1 MQQSPFPIPI
11 PLSEA
16 EILRQAVEM
25 LAIGNVAVRRA
36 QARNRARGIPNYY
49 SVGGRI
55 VSDLPVVPSG
65 QVQRNEP
72 L

>member
-1 MQQSPFPIPI
+1 MTQTPTPQT
-11 PLSEA
+11 EA

-55 VSDLPVVPSG
+55 VCDTAPSPAHPTVP
-65 QVQRNEP
+65 R
-72 L
+72 